1 MNNLTLIILVSFSVI
16 NILYL
21 GSDLFVRKDKNQ
33 SNNFEECK
41 KEDPGQQDC
50 QKCNEFLNCKSQK
63 NEKIVR
69 KTKTSTK
76 SKILGNGDLVEQTTV
91 TEVTETITHTENI
104 VEDEPICSDEAT
116 SSYYE
121 CLESCEIKRKKEES
135 DEIPVVPFEIP
146 VMPFGFKPEDS
157 VENNDESIDI
167 QREYESK
174 EVVEENKF
182 L

>member
-41 KEDPGQQDC
+41 KEEPGQQDC

-91 TEVTETITHTENI
+91 TEVTETI

-116 SSYYE
+116 SLYYD
-121 CLESCEIKRKKEES
+121 CLESCEIKRKEEES

-146 VMPFGFKPEDS
+146 VVPFGFKPEDS
-157 VENNDESIDI
+157 VDNNDESINI
-167 QREYESK
+167 QRENESK
-174 EVVEENKF
+174 HVVEENKF